1 VFTESKSLAALLI
14 GAAVFAGLAYAGFGT
29 DQTRAAAAGVS
40 CCKFDRSNDAGTL
53 DPAMFTGRA
62 REAYALAAKNP
73 ALLSQLHC
81 YCGCDRI
88 YGHKN
93 LLDCYRDGHS
103 AKCEICVGE
112 ALEAA
117 TLAKQGSPVEQI
129 RDALHERYAP
139 LGN

>member
-1 VFTESKSLAALLI
+1 MFTRSKSLTALLI
-14 GAAVFAGLAYAGFGT
+14 GAAAFAGLAYAGFRA
-29 DQTRAAAAGVS
+29 DQTSAAAAGLA

-53 DPAMFTGRA
+53 DPAMFTGPA
-62 REAYALAAKNP
+62 RDAYAVASKNP

-93 LLDCYRDGHS
+93 LLDCYRDGHG

-112 ALEAA
+112 ALEAT
-117 TLAKQGSPVEQI
+117 TLAKQGTPVEQI
-129 RDALHERYAP
+129 RDALRERYAP
-139 LGN
+139 LGD